1 MNQPLQ
7 GKEKRIRCTCFGE
20 TLYIGTFDKEDDSIY
35 LAIRQHGQRKKHL
48 AEVVISRKDLLDLLN
63 ETYIKSL

>member
-7 GKEKRIRCTCFGE
+7 EKEHQIRCTCFAE
-20 TLYIGTFDKEDDSIY
+20 TLYIDTFDKEEDLIY

-48 AEVVISRKDLLDLLN
+48 AEVVIARKDLIELLK
-63 ETYIKSL
+63 Y